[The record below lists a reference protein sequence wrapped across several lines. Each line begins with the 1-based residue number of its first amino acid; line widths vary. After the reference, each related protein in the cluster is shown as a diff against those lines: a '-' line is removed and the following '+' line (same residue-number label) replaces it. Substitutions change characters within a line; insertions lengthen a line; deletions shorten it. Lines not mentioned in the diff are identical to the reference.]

1 MAPRARLPRL
11 AAALLLA
18 AAARAMSATKKRK
31 QIQKLKELRASE
43 WAHRRADKSA
53 KKTMYYGI
61 PDEWSRR
68 GHIACSREIDRGGD
82 FVVAVASDAPDA
94 VPIFAAINST
104 AANTRRRRLDVV
116 AFVGAA
122 AAGDLERLVEDHL
135 RREGATL
142 DLRVS
147 VCRGLDDQLQLRPA
161 MRALQMLGNST
172 RVKRKELLS
181 PFNFA
186 AFYLPHVLAH
196 AARILYLDTD
206 VVVRGDVDELARM
219 DLGGKPAAAVEDC
232 SQVLRKYIDF
242 PLAEA
247 YRAAT
252 ARRVGGR
259 ACAGDGCEPMPRE
272 TPGNATCVFNRGVVL
287 FEGRAWRAQRL
298 AERIERLVV
307 DFVHCERHLFF
318 TAVKGLFQ
326 KQGQAG
332 VNIFPAH
339 SRALAETTTEVCS

>member
-11 AAALLLA
+11 AAFALLLA

-161 MRALQMLGNST
+161 SHEISVIAPYG
-172 RVKRKELLS
+172 
-181 PFNFA
+181 
-186 AFYLPHVLAH
+186 
-196 AARILYLDTD
+196 
-206 VVVRGDVDELARM
+206 
-219 DLGGKPAAAVEDC
+219 
-232 SQVLRKYIDF
+232 
-242 PLAEA
+242 
-247 YRAAT
+247 
-252 ARRVGGR
+252 
-259 ACAGDGCEPMPRE
+259 
-272 TPGNATCVFNRGVVL
+272 
-287 FEGRAWRAQRL
+287 
-298 AERIERLVV
+298 
-307 DFVHCERHLFF
+307 HLF
-318 TAVKGLFQ
+318 
-326 KQGQAG
+326 
-332 VNIFPAH
+332 
-339 SRALAETTTEVCS
+339 RASKK